1 MKGKH
6 HYRRRFR
13 LSMMKAG
20 GFALLI
26 CAFLLPSYVSYE
38 ASGNNM
44 YTVFLNG
51 VEVGSV
57 ESPEMA
63 DSCMIEA
70 RKQVVAGKRDLVLID
85 TQLQIEGQEIIW
97 GTTDKKQDVIDRMAG
112 VMRSSVK
119 ETLHRSYTV
128 KINEIT
134 VNLASYEDV
143 HELLEQALANYDT
156 EDKYDVSL
164 VLDDSREVN
173 VLTTQVTKKE
183 EAIEAIKLEDTIRY
197 TAGVEYELEQMFQAV
212 EPVGEK
218 DFDDYE
224 VGLIDINYGESIEVV
239 EAYLLEDELIS
250 VEEAVNLVTKEQETQ
265 VVYEVVSG
273 DTLSKISLEQN
284 IPLDELIAKNDAL
297 EDENSMIR
305 VGQELIITVPEP
317 DLSVI
322 WKKEEVLVEDY
333 EAEVQYVANDSWYT
347 TQRKTLQEPS
357 AGRRK
362 VVAVTTYKNGQVV
375 EREIIKEEVYAEAV
389 PKIVERGTK
398 IPPTY
403 IKPLSG
409 GRISSKFGARS
420 APTKGA
426 STNHK
431 GIDWATPIGT
441 PIVASNGG
449 KVVTAGWVSG
459 YGYAVYINHD
469 DGRQT
474 RYGHLNK
481 VLVKVGQYVSQGEKI
496 ALSGNTGRS
505 TGPHLHF
512 EIRIN
517 GTAVN
522 PLNYLE

>member
-1 MKGKH
+1 
-6 HYRRRFR
+6 
-13 LSMMKAG
+13 MMKAG

-26 CAFLLPSYVSYE
+26 CAFLLPSYVAYE
-38 ASGNNM
+38 ASGNNI

-51 VEVGSV
+51 VEVGKV
-57 ESPEMA
+57 ESPEAA

-70 RKQVVAGKRDLVLID
+70 RKQVVQGKRDLILID
-85 TQLQIEGQEIIW
+85 TQLQVEGQEIIW
-97 GTTDKKQDVIDRMAG
+97 GTTDDKQDVIERMAE
-112 VMRSSVK
+112 VMRVSVK

-143 HELLEQALANYDT
+143 HELLRQALAVYDT

-173 VLTTQVTKKE
+173 VLTTQIAKKE
-183 EAIEAIKLEDTIRY
+183 EIVKREEIIRY
-197 TAGVEYELEQMFQAV
+197 TAGIEYELEQMFQAV
-212 EPVGEK
+212 EPVVEK

-224 VGLIDINYGESIEVV
+224 VGLIDISYGETIEVV

-265 VVYEVVSG
+265 VIYKVQSG
-273 DTLSKISLEQN
+273 DTLSQISLSQN

-297 EDENSMIR
+297 ENENSMIR

-347 TQRKTLQEPS
+347 TQKKTLQEPS

-375 EREIIKEEVYAEAV
+375 GREIVKEEVYAEAV